1 MSLSSV
7 VLPAPLGPI
16 KPTLSPRSSVA
27 LRLSMTVLAPKRID
41 TRSSLLKAT
50 SMLEEVA
57 LDRYT
62 FTRDAFLQRRR
73 NDIFGGNPPEEEA
86 LAQPEVPDKKA
97 SP

>member
-1 MSLSSV
+1 
-7 VLPAPLGPI
+7 
-16 KPTLSPRSSVA
+16 
-27 LRLSMTVLAPKRID
+27 
-41 TRSSLLKAT
+41 
-50 SMLEEVA
+50 MLEEVA

-73 NDIFGGNPPEEEA
+73 SDIFGGNPPEEEA